1 MQSFRFLHNRVV
13 SFLYL
18 ITINIIFLSFYI
30 IKMNR
35 RERPTYEQYRKPLM
49 SEYMQVAGLQEKPNV
64 LPMLLPNSQ
73 KWGRE
78 MNLKKF
84 GAILNLSANCVRC
97 Y

>member
-1 MQSFRFLHNRVV
+1 
-13 SFLYL
+13 
-18 ITINIIFLSFYI
+18 
-30 IKMNR
+30 MNR
-35 RERPTYEQYRKPLM
+35 RERPTYEQYRKQLM

-64 LPMLLPNSQ
+64 VLHMLLPNSQ
-73 KWGRE
+73 KRGRE

>member
-1 MQSFRFLHNRVV
+1 MLSFRFLHNRVV